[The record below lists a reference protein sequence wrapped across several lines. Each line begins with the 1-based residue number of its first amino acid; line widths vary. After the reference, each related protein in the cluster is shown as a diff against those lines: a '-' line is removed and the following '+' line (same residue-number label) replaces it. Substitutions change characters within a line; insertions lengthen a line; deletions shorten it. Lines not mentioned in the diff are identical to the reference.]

1 MQKYFKK
8 FKIFEQNKLLVLAL
22 IFIALFSV
30 SIRIFAA
37 ALYTPGQTLDP
48 TCIPGSTDCTVG
60 IFPDQTSNS
69 GKFLTTDGTSV
80 SWATVSAL
88 VPANNLSDLVSAS
101 TARTNLG
108 LGSLATLSTINNSNW
123 SGTVLAIANGGTNCS
138 SASITC
144 FNNITGLSASGTT
157 GTTSTNLVFSTSPT
171 LVTPNIGVATAT
183 SINGATI
190 SGGTL
195 SGGIYSSDGAIV
207 SGNYNITIGDGSS
220 FNLYDGTNKIFTVD
234 DAGTEGSLS
243 NISAI
248 TADGTIHFS
257 TLGSSR
263 VVLTDSS
270 GDLTATTTLGT
281 SLGGTGVTS
290 FGGTNRLLYT
300 TSTSALSSITTANT
314 SALVTSNTGV
324 PSWASGTTANRLLR
338 TDGTT
343 VSFGQAVL
351 TTDVSGILPI
361 SNGGT
366 NCSSASITCF
376 NNITGLSASG
386 TTGTT
391 STNLVFSTSPTLVTP
406 ILGTPTS
413 VTLTNATGLP
423 LTTGVTGTLPVAN
436 GGTNITS
443 YTIGDLIYAS
453 ASGVLSKLADV
464 TAGSFLR
471 SGGASTAPA
480 WSTTK
485 WTNSATTGDILYASA
500 SNTYSNLAD
509 IATGNAL
516 ISGGVGVAP
525 SWGKISLSSAV
536 SGNLPVSNLN
546 SGISASS
553 STFWRG
559 DGTWATPAGGGVS
572 LGSYVAN
579 GLLNSVLYMDN
590 TGNLAALGIYY
601 NNSTGDFF
609 VGNNSGLNSGLL
621 QLNGADTSFKIGD
634 VSGDFGNDF
643 INMIPGDFTLSVS
656 GEPLLDFTMPQMYIG
671 DQGGYGTNYIHID
684 NDNSEFSIVTAG
696 AYKMFA
702 TQATLTLGDAYGY
715 VGNNM
720 NIYIDS
726 NVGLGYW
733 GDGATGLQIDRAG
746 DAYSLGDYGNNI
758 NGTSILVDDNATVIN
773 FNIGSN
779 LMRFTG
785 RILAIADGDFGLGNP
800 GAIMVVGR
808 NTNNGNESAGSIAFT
823 DKAGGIGYVWRD
835 ASGNMRVSNGAPTP
849 GNDTGGTVIGTQTST
864 RDTKQDITDFS
875 DYQSMLD
882 LVRNAPLHYFRYKN
896 EVAGYG
902 SDSPLSKYRLGYI
915 ADEVDPLFMWGNS
928 IDQVSVNGILLASVK
943 ALDLKIEPL
952 TSLDT
957 SNDKSLASL
966 IRQYLADTAN
976 GIESLFA
983 KHIHTDELCIGQTCV
998 TESQLQQLLNQQSN
1012 TINQNTNNGTAIE
1025 PTSSDVQTPPVES
1038 PAPEQETTT
1047 EIPPEV
1053 TPN

>member
-48 TCIPGSTDCTVG
+48 ACAPGTTDCTVG

-123 SGTVLAIANGGTNCS
+123 SGTVLVVANGGTNCS

-144 FNNITGLSASGTT
+144 FNNITG
-157 GTTSTNLVFSTSPT
+157 F
-171 LVTPNIGVATAT
+171 
-183 SINGATI
+183 
-190 SGGTL
+190 
-195 SGGIYSSDGAIV
+195 
-207 SGNYNITIGDGSS
+207 
-220 FNLYDGTNKIFTVD
+220 
-234 DAGTEGSLS
+234 
-243 NISAI
+243 
-248 TADGTIHFS
+248 
-257 TLGSSR
+257 
-263 VVLTDSS
+263 
-270 GDLTATTTLGT
+270 
-281 SLGGTGVTS
+281 
-290 FGGTNRLLYT
+290 
-300 TSTSALSSITTANT
+300 
-314 SALVTSNTGV
+314 
-324 PSWASGTTANRLLR
+324 
-338 TDGTT
+338 
-343 VSFGQAVL
+343 
-351 TTDVSGILPI
+351 
-361 SNGGT
+361 
-366 NCSSASITCF
+366 
-376 NNITGLSASG
+376 SASG

-464 TAGSFLR
+464 TAGSYLR
-471 SGGASTAPA
+471 SGGASTAPV

-509 IATGNAL
+509 VATGNAL

-546 SGISASS
+546 SGTSASS

-559 DGTWATPAGGGVS
+559 DGTWATPVS
-572 LGSYVAN
+572 GSVSI
-579 GLLNSVLYMDN
+579 GLAISGATINSVLYVSSD
-590 TGNLAALGIYY
+590 GGLADTGIYY
-601 NNSTGDFF
+601 NNLTGDFF

-656 GEPLLDFTMPQMYIG
+656 GIPLLDFGVAQMYIG
-671 DQGGYGTNYIHID
+671 DQGSFGTNYIHID

-702 TQATLTLGDAYGY
+702 TQATLTLGDAYGL
-715 VGNNM
+715 VGNNV
-720 NIYIDS
+720 NIFIDA
-726 NVGLGYW
+726 NVGSAYW
-733 GDGATGLQIDRAG
+733 GDGSTGLEINRAT
-746 DAYSLGDYGNNI
+746 DKYSLGDYGNNI
-758 NGTSILVDDNATVIN
+758 NGTSIVVDDSAMNINFTASSSSMRFSGHTLSLASGDFNDGVSGAILNVDRNINATHTAAGEV
-773 FNIGSN
+773 N
-779 LMRFTG
+779 L
-785 RILAIADGDFGLGNP
+785 I
-800 GAIMVVGR
+800 
-808 NTNNGNESAGSIAFT
+808 S
-823 DKAGGIGYVWRD
+823 KGGTAGYVWQD
-835 ASGNMRVSNGAPTP
+835 NSGNLRISSSVQTGT
-849 GNDTGGTVIGTQTST
+849 NDTTGTVIGTQTST
-864 RDTKQDITDFS
+864 RDTKQDISDFS

-943 ALDLKIEPL
+943 ALDLKIQPL
-952 TSLDT
+952 TSLDI

-976 GIESLFA
+976 GIENLFA

-998 TESQLQQLLNQQSN
+998 TESQLQQLLSQQPN

-1025 PTSSDVQTPPVES
+1025 PTSPDVQTPPVES
-1038 PAPEQETTT
+1038 PAPEPETTT
-1047 EIPPEV
+1047 ELPPEA
-1053 TPN
+1053 TSN